1 VSYYDQIQGTH
12 MDMLKEISNIGTG
25 NAATA
30 LSSMTSKKVE
40 ITVPNV
46 SLVEISQIPFLF
58 KDPEK
63 VTVGIPIMFHGD
75 LNGKIL
81 LLFDTEPAREIL
93 ELLLGFGNEDL
104 TVMDEMQKSVFTEIC
119 NIVCGSY
126 IVALSQFT
134 NLFLNSEV
142 PQITVDMLT
151 AIIAESCLEYAV
163 EEDRTILIETRFHI
177 EDQSVIGAYLFL
189 ILEPASIPKLLE
201 SLGM

>member
-1 VSYYDQIQGTH
+1 MSYYDQIQGIH

-46 SLVEISQIPFLF
+46 SLAEVSQIPFLF

-104 TVMDEMQKSVFTEIC
+104 TAMDEMQKSVFTEIC

-126 IVALSQFT
+126 IVALSQFS

-151 AIIAESCLEYAV
+151 AIIAESCLEYAI

-177 EDQSVIGAYLFL
+177 EDQSNIGAYLFL